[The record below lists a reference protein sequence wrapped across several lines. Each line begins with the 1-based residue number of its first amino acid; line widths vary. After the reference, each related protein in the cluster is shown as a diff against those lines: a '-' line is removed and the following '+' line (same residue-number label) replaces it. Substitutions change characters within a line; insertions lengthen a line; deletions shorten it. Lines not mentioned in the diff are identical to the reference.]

1 MSTLTTAIRTL
12 LGATTLGLAA
22 TSAHAVLEV
31 PSNTLTFNFYADCLD
46 CSINAPEGAPAAVL
60 VLENY
65 VPGDALSMDNFG
77 EHFVS
82 FSYAGSDIVAGF
94 SLTKTTYDW
103 GWGPEVGVDFTVYR
117 PEGVESRATSVSYF
131 SGALGVN
138 DGPYDFLIDWDDGL
152 RFTSSASPFGDG
164 SNWYMCSVGTEGGY
178 YRGTCSHL
186 FNQDYGIGQ
195 WNSPSAVPEP
205 ATWALVGLGLAV
217 VGVSVRRR

>member
-1 MSTLTTAIRTL
+1 M
-12 LGATTLGLAA
+12 
-22 TSAHAVLEV
+22 
-31 PSNTLTFNFYADCLD
+31 
-46 CSINAPEGAPAAVL
+46 L

-65 VPGDALSMDNFG
+65 VPGDALSMDDFD

-94 SLTKTTYDW
+94 SLTKGTYDW

-164 SNWYMCSVGTEGGY
+164 SNWYMCSVGADSGY

-186 FNQDYGIGQ
+186 FNQDYGTGQ

-217 VGVSVRRR
+217 VGVSVRRRQG